1 MEASGNGN
9 NIPESTPA
17 DRALGRLNVIK
28 LFFYACLK
36 YLGLFLLGIF
46 VGMGIVLKN
55 PMPSKKADPKVENAK
70 VESLDSM
77 QVKRS
82 VSLN

>member
-9 NIPESTPA
+9 NIPESTPV
-17 DRALGRLNVIK
+17 DRAFGRLNVIK

-55 PMPSKKADPKVENAK
+55 PMPSKKSDTEVNTKKVEN
-70 VESLDSM
+70 LDSM

-82 VSLN
+82 VYLN